1 MRRRLAGLGPAV
13 EELRCDLVGL
23 NSVAGGVVAG
33 GPPPEVRL
41 RVAARCATRPAA
53 EQVVYES
60 ELLYFGPAGAGGATG
75 SVVPLLGVTPA
86 YLPRSE
92 VRIETE
98 LLVS

>member
-1 MRRRLAGLGPAV
+1 MPRRAEITPRPVQLDPLHGSRLVTQIVNKVMLDGKKSL
-13 EELRCDLVGL
+13 
-23 NSVAGGVVAG
+23 
-33 GPPPEVRL
+33 
-41 RVAARCATRPAA
+41 A